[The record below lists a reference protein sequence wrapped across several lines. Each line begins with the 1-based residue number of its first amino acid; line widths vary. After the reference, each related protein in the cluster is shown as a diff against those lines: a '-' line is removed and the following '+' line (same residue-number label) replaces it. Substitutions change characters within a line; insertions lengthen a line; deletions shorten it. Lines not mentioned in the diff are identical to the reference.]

1 MSRESLDRHG
11 DFRLTIRY
19 MNAAKYGLD
28 RVYFGG
34 CFIRG
39 KSYHVVNIGTN
50 RQATLQPSRPYLTL
64 SDSGL
69 KGLCVLISYVM
80 RDSCESQMD

>member
-1 MSRESLDRHG
+1 
-11 DFRLTIRY
+11 

-39 KSYHVVNIGTN
+39 KSNHAVKIGTDK
-50 RQATLQPSRPYLTL
+50 QATLQPSRPYLTL
-64 SDSGL
+64 SASGP
-69 KGLCVLISYVM
+69 KGLCVLISYAM
-80 RDSCESQMD
+80 RDSCEYLMDHLDVC